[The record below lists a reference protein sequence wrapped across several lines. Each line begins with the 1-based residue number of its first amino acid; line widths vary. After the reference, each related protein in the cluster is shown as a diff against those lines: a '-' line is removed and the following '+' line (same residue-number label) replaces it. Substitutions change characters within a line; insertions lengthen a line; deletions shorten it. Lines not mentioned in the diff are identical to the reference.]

1 MLYTT
6 VVGYIQCRGGS
17 RIFARGGGGGG
28 AKGRALIIMV
38 WARLRNIARKMYL
51 VSGASPQSLFTVIML
66 LRRVFVV
73 FISSARH
80 KTPPLVAMKF
90 NF

>member
-1 MLYTT
+1 
-6 VVGYIQCRGGS
+6 
-17 RIFARGGGGGG
+17 
-28 AKGRALIIMV
+28 
-38 WARLRNIARKMYL
+38 MYPE
-51 VSGASPQSLFTVIML
+51 SGASPQPLFTAIML